1 MKIYKN
7 IKKLLFNKL
16 KSGISRTKTENK
28 PQVKKVVK
36 NSSKL
41 SFNDIKDPLSVLNK
55 KKNDD
60 NLLMSVAKSLGATTM
75 AIAVLGLHKLNSIE
89 GFGIKTLD
97 IINQSLFNDEN
108 VHTNQFKDLQP
119 IRVPNILDG
128 LKHYALDITNN
139 LMGKFNDLSEKVM
152 SIYENGKRELPM
164 LLNIATSLI
173 GIPAIINMGIFG
185 VLGDYLTTNIN
196 RISEWLYSGV
206 SSVGKW
212 VNSSFNT
219 AMGMINNIGE
229 SLTTAINTSI
239 SKLGIRTI
247 AMHGNQI
254 PQTQKTDGN
263 ITSSFNNSSSGD
275 THSLGSVTS
284 DGTQATNFNGVHVY
298 SNVSGN
304 GSTNYTGYDKIMAKA
319 YSDVGIDKKYWGLL
333 KAQIS
338 QESNFDLFAQSRAG
352 AVGLSQFM
360 PSMTHIFTD
369 KTAYKFMQSKGKSG
383 GSVNNTKDL
392 YNAVYSSLYSQA
404 KFMFGILPK
413 EMKNSNFGANAGG
426 LYKSGTHIG
435 GLFTAYNAGMPMTVK
450 RLRNA
455 NNNSQYLT
463 GSPSSPKE
471 SREYWTKIYK
481 SAQNKSINANAP
493 IKYKAG
499 GKSYGGIHTKPTS
512 KNDVKIPT
520 NTNHQKM
527 YDFDVINKFDET
539 KPTRNSKLFDVNMYK
554 QIAKH
559 TLNSDNISIFHLAFL

>member
-1 MKIYKN
+1 MKKEQN
-7 IKKLLFNKL
+7 IKKILFKKL
-16 KSGISRTKTENK
+16 KSGLLTPKTETSSSKIQKIN
-28 PQVKKVVK
+28 K

-60 NLLMSVAKSLGATTM
+60 GLLMNVAKTLGMATM
-75 AIAVLGLHKLNSIE
+75 GIAILGLNSLKSIE
-89 GFGIKTLD
+89 DNGIRTLTS
-97 IINQSLFNDEN
+97 INQTLFNDEN
-108 VHTNQFKDLQP
+108 VYTNQLKELQP
-119 IRVPNILDG
+119 IRATNILDG
-128 LKHYALDITNN
+128 MKQYALDITNN
-139 LMGKFNDLSEKVM
+139 LMGNFNDLSEKVI

-185 VLGDYLTTNIN
+185 VFGDYLTTNIN
-196 RISEWLYSGV
+196 RISEWLYNGV

-212 VNSSFNT
+212 VNNLFNS
-219 AMGMINNIGE
+219 AIGMINNIGD
-229 SLTTAINTSI
+229 SLSSAISTSI
-239 SKLGIRTI
+239 SKLGIRTTPTI
-247 AMHGNQI
+247 T
-254 PQTQKTDGN
+254 TQSENTD
-263 ITSSFNNSSSGD
+263 TSSFNTSSSGD
-275 THSLGSVTS
+275 THSLGTTTS
-284 DGTQATNFNGVHVY
+284 DVTQATNFNGVHVY

-304 GSTNYTGYDKIMAKA
+304 GTANYTGYDQIMAKA

-338 QESNFDLFAQSRAG
+338 QESNFDLFAQSKAG

-360 PSMTHIFTD
+360 PSMTHIFSD
-369 KTAYKFMQSKGKSG
+369 KIAYKFMQSKGKTG

-413 EMKNSNFGANAGG
+413 EMKNSNFGTNAGG

-435 GLFTAYNAGMPMTVK
+435 GLFTAYNAGMPLTVK
-450 RLRNA
+450 RLRIA
-455 NNNSQYLT
+455 NNNAQYLT

-471 SREYWTKIYK
+471 SREYWSKIYK

-499 GKSYGGIHTKPTS
+499 GKSYGGIHTKPSKTV
-512 KNDVKIPT
+512 KNDVKIPKK
-520 NTNHQKM
+520 HQKQPKNEQNLH
-527 YDFDVINKFDET
+527 IFDENL
-539 KPTRNSKLFDVNMYK
+539 PVPNNKLFDVNKYK
-554 QIAKH
+554 ELARNMI
-559 TLNSDNISIFHLAFL
+559 NSDNLSIYHLALL

>member
-89 GFGIKTLD
+89 EFGIKTLD
-97 IINQSLFNDEN
+97 IINQSLFNDEK

-139 LMGKFNDLSEKVM
+139 LMGKFNDLSEKVI
-152 SIYENGKRELPM
+152 SIYENGKCELPM

-185 VLGDYLTTNIN
+185 VLGEYLTTNIN

-239 SKLGIRTI
+239 SKLGIR
-247 AMHGNQI
+247 
-254 PQTQKTDGN
+254 
-263 ITSSFNNSSSGD
+263 TSSFNNSSSGD

-520 NTNHQKM
+520 NKNHQKM
-527 YDFDVINKFDET
+527 YDFDVINNKFDET

>member
-7 IKKLLFNKL
+7 IKKLSFNKL

-89 GFGIKTLD
+89 EFGIKTLD

-139 LMGKFNDLSEKVM
+139 LMGKFNDLSEKVI

-239 SKLGIRTI
+239 SKLGIR
-247 AMHGNQI
+247 
-254 PQTQKTDGN
+254 
-263 ITSSFNNSSSGD
+263 TSSFNNSSSGD

-520 NTNHQKM
+520 NKNHQKM
-527 YDFDVINKFDET
+527 YDFDVINNKFDDT
-539 KPTRNSKLFDVNMYK
+539 KTRNSKLFDVNMYK

>member
-7 IKKLLFNKL
+7 IKKMLFNKL

-41 SFNDIKDPLSVLNK
+41 SFNDIKGPLSVLNK

-89 GFGIKTLD
+89 EFGIKTLD

-119 IRVPNILDG
+119 IRVTNIFDG

-139 LMGKFNDLSEKVM
+139 LMGKFNDLSENVI

-206 SSVGKW
+206 SSVGKL

-239 SKLGIRTI
+239 SKLGIRT
-247 AMHGNQI
+247 
-254 PQTQKTDGN
+254 
-263 ITSSFNNSSSGD
+263 SSFNISSSGEA
-275 THSLGSVTS
+275 HSLGSVTS
-284 DGTQATNFNGVHVY
+284 DGPSADGTQATQATNFNGVHVY

-304 GSTNYTGYDKIMAKA
+304 GTANYTGYDQIMSKA

-360 PSMTHIFTD
+360 PSMTHIFSD

-455 NNNSQYLT
+455 NNNAQYLT

-520 NTNHQKM
+520 NKNHQKM
-527 YDFDVINKFDET
+527 YDFDVINKFDDT
-539 KPTRNSKLFDVNMYK
+539 KTRNSKIFDVNMYK

>member
-1 MKIYKN
+1 M
-7 IKKLLFNKL
+7 LFNKL

-41 SFNDIKDPLSVLNK
+41 SFNDIKGPLSVLNK

-89 GFGIKTLD
+89 EFGIKTLD

-119 IRVPNILDG
+119 IRVTNIFDG

-139 LMGKFNDLSEKVM
+139 LMGKFNDLSENVI

-206 SSVGKW
+206 SSVGKL

-239 SKLGIRTI
+239 SKLGIRT
-247 AMHGNQI
+247 
-254 PQTQKTDGN
+254 
-263 ITSSFNNSSSGD
+263 SSFNISSSGE

-284 DGTQATNFNGVHVY
+284 DGPSADGTQATQATNFNGVHVY

-304 GSTNYTGYDKIMAKA
+304 GTANYTGYDQIMSKA

-360 PSMTHIFTD
+360 PSMTHIFSD

-455 NNNSQYLT
+455 NNNAQYLT

-520 NTNHQKM
+520 NKNHQKM
-527 YDFDVINKFDET
+527 YDFDVINKFDDT
-539 KPTRNSKLFDVNMYK
+539 KTRRNSKLFDVNMYK